1 VSTYWDLVSAA
12 LQQESKVYDT
22 SKALAA
28 TATASKLLH
37 DAGNMCIASAVL
49 MLVALFCASRV
60 AGHAWMLSR
69 VGLAQNLLTTL
80 LGAGVVYAATVTSK
94 YNMGGDWAADFLGGV
109 GGFIMCGMR
118 SAVRACVCCAAQVA
132 ALSGCSPSVPVPRST
147 SAGWCLWAACWPCR
161 CTGARC
167 SWRTW

>member
-1 VSTYWDLVSAA
+1 VSTYWDLVAAA

-49 MLVALFCASRV
+49 LLVALFCASRV

-69 VGLAQNLLTTL
+69 VGLAQNLLTAL

-109 GGFIMCGMR
+109 GCFIMCGAR
-118 SAVRACVCCAAQVA
+118 RVPCARACVRACLQSAHRHA
-132 ALSGCSPSVPVPRST
+132 PRAIWRPAPP
-147 SAGWCLWAACWPCR
+147 AGWCPLAACWPCP

-167 SWRTW
+167 WWRTW